1 MFEHVYKILNIS
13 INLRE
18 NLLNSLQ
25 ILYVYLLQFIII
37 FLFYAINYLSLFNL
51 HELHFTTRFEF
62 FFFFISTNSISI
74 EIKIGKLKKIREI
87 FI

>member
-1 MFEHVYKILNIS
+1 MFEHVYKILNLLI
-13 INLRE
+13 

-25 ILYVYLLQFIII
+25 ILYIYLLQFIII

-62 FFFFISTNSISI
+62 FFFISTNSISI